1 MLKKVTSFLIC
12 ISIVL
17 SGCSGNFGKKQE
29 EVVQEHDEKEKKV
42 ISKYAISDE
51 YYRTILPLKDQKIIG
66 EINEKTG
73 SKLDLNTFETGLM
86 DIAKDTFNT
95 TDYFLQRN
103 EYLPQKKIE
112 ELLLQQDVVSNII
125 EHDYFTREK
134 RSDNLTLGGVVIG
147 LSITADY
154 SHEDAISKGKELAGQ
169 ILKVLREK
177 EETASVPVV
186 FAVFKQEKQTSL
198 QAGSFIGSMMVE
210 KDQQTIGEWSTTS
223 KQSFNYPSPEFQGEA
238 AYSKDVEMLEEFT
251 NKVKEFNKDYIPV
264 NGEVFYEN
272 GQLDHI
278 NLNVRVQFY
287 GKSEIIALSQVVTQH
302 MLEIF
307 PKEVSVQINVNS
319 EQKQEAVIMKEK
331 NTDKPF
337 VHFLD

>member
-1 MLKKVTSFLIC
+1 MLKKVTAFFIC
-12 ISIVL
+12 LSIIL

-29 EVVQEHDEKEKKV
+29 EVVQEHDEKEKKI

-51 YYRTILPLKDQKIIG
+51 YYRTIIPLKEQKIIG
-66 EINEKTG
+66 EINEATG
-73 SKLDLNTFETGLM
+73 SKLDLNAFEMGLM

-95 TDYFLQRN
+95 KDHFLQRS

-112 ELLLQQDVVSNII
+112 DLLLKQYVISNVI
-125 EHDYFTREK
+125 EHDYFKREE

-147 LSITADY
+147 LSVTANY
-154 SHEDAISKGKELAGQ
+154 SHEEATSKGKEVASQ

-186 FAVFKQEKQTSL
+186 FALFKQETQTSL
-198 QAGSFIGSMMVE
+198 QTGSFIGSMMIE
-210 KDQQTIGEWSTTS
+210 EGQQTIGEWGTTS
-223 KQSFNYPSPEFQGEA
+223 KQSFNYPSPEFEGDA
-238 AYSKDVEMLEEFT
+238 AYSKDVEMLQKFTEE
-251 NKVKEFNKDYIPV
+251 VKKFNKDYIPV
-264 NGEVFYEN
+264 NGEIFYEN

-287 GKSEIIALSQVVTQH
+287 GKSEVIALSQVVTQH
-302 MLEIF
+302 VLEIF
-307 PKEVSVQINVNS
+307 PKEISVQVNVNS

-331 NTDKPF
+331 NTEKPF